1 MNIGGSEQALSCFSV
16 AHSCKNS
23 RLIGA
28 PASDDGPICQ
38 KLEQHH
44 SAMEA
49 FVHDDL
55 DLEDP
60 NGARSQA
67 LVAEGNA
74 EVARRLHDDLF
85 EADRHRLRA
94 IIEDDDK
101 LFLCRRRGAWI
112 YDFHRNAEH
121 PRGLWRRLPEHLT
134 PSPDADWEPVF
145 DLDAYCHET
154 GREWAWRG
162 PVDRPDSARV
172 MMMFSDDGS
181 DNLVGREFDL
191 SAKTFVAGGF
201 ETPLARQSL
210 AWDGPDA
217 LLLSAAT
224 GPEHATRSGWP
235 RTVREWRRGR
245 PAPQAARPS

>member
-1 MNIGGSEQALSCFSV
+1 
-16 AHSCKNS
+16 
-23 RLIGA
+23 
-28 PASDDGPICQ
+28 
-38 KLEQHH
+38 
-44 SAMEA
+44 MEA
-49 FVHDDL
+49 FVPDDL

-60 NGARSQA
+60 NSARSQA
-67 LVAEGNA
+67 LVAECNA
-74 EVARRLHDDLF
+74 EVARRLHDNVF
-85 EADRHRLRA
+85 KADRDRLRA

-101 LFLCRRRGAWI
+101 LFLCRKRGAWI
-112 YDFHRNAEH
+112 YDFHQNAEH
-121 PRGLWRRLPEHLT
+121 PRGLWQRLPKHLT

-235 RTVREWRRGR
+235 RTVRQWRRGR